1 MLISLILRFS
11 SPRSRAT
18 LSTNDL
24 AGFSVWKT
32 WRPLARAAV
41 KSSITG
47 LMLNVAAHS
56 THEQQPVVRGQTQS
70 PSSACPPL
78 NKACNLAICATH
90 SGRSSGELAAG
101 TRDAFIM
108 VPFPFYLKGAGR
120 KELSENSGAL
130 WEFWSTFHNGM
141 ALSHSGKTM
150 RVLGCNKLSWMQVE
164 L

>member
-78 NKACNLAICATH
+78 NKACNLAICATQWPIVRGACGWH
-90 SGRSSGELAAG
+90 TGRFYYGSVSILFKGCRKKRAVGKQWCIVGILVHLSQWDGFITQWEDDESSG
-101 TRDAFIM
+101 M
-108 VPFPFYLKGAGR
+108 
-120 KELSENSGAL
+120 
-130 WEFWSTFHNGM
+130 
-141 ALSHSGKTM
+141 
-150 RVLGCNKLSWMQVE
+150 
-164 L
+164 